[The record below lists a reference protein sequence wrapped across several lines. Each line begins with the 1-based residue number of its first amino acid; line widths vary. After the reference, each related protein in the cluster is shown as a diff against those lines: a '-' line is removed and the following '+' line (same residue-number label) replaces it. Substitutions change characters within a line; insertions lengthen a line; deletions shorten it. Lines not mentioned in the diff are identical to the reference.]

1 MYIIQVLAVE
11 DITGLSGHEFNG
23 PSPLTDL
30 AAERRCHALRG
41 IKTMAVQKIG
51 KLWWSDDQIMIKSS
65 TIKNWR
71 TFGQTMT
78 NPCSMLR
85 WLADRVPR
93 PLRVPNN
100 RGASFVTKI
109 LPNSQ
114 NLPWPNKIH
123 YYDHLQL
130 STAATVSPQ
139 QVEPLGRV
147 FHFQCRHI
155 PAVSQR
161 LAESCHARR
170 SRHVDWSRFDSQNMA
185 WVCMG
190 FVLNAGLCYSCLAF
204 CNIRHLFQPQKC
216 CAWHCLTNL
225 SKLTGWGCHH
235 RAKPCQTLNAL
246 HFFPK
251 TYMFFGGRGC
261 MQNAHV

>member
-1 MYIIQVLAVE
+1 
-11 DITGLSGHEFNG
+11 
-23 PSPLTDL
+23 
-30 AAERRCHALRG
+30 
-41 IKTMAVQKIG
+41 
-51 KLWWSDDQIMIKSS
+51 MIKSWSKHQLSKIGELSDKPWQTHVQCSGDWQILCQDRSEFQTTAVPALSPRFCQIVRTCHNQTRS
-65 TIKNWR
+65 T
-71 TFGQTMT
+71 TTT
-78 NPCSMLR
+78 
-85 WLADRVPR
+85 
-93 PLRVPNN
+93 
-100 RGASFVTKI
+100 
-109 LPNSQ
+109 
-114 NLPWPNKIH
+114 

-130 STAATVSPQ
+130 STAAAATVSPQ

-185 WVCMG
+185 WVCIG

-204 CNIRHLFQPQKC
+204 CNVRHLFQPQKC

-246 HFFPK
+246 HFSPK
-251 TYMFFGGRGC
+251 TYMFFGGCGC
-261 MQNAHV
+261 TQNAHV